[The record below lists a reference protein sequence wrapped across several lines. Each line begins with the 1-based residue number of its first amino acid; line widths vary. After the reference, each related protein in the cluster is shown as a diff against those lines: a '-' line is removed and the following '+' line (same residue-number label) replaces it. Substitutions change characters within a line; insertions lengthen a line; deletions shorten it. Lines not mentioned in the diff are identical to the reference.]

1 MGKFLTLGGAEVS
14 FHHEFDAKPVLNSKK
29 GLTEVVFYPKATN
42 VTIKTENETVS
53 ARVSC
58 SHKDSFKY
66 ETGRKLALARAFKQ
80 TKTMSKEDKRFVWE
94 EYNKLK
100 PGGRW

>member
-1 MGKFLTLGGAEVS
+1 MGKSMILGNAEVS
-14 FHHEFDAKPVLNSKK
+14 FCHEFDPKSIYNSKK
-29 GLTEVVFYPKATN
+29 GLTEIVFNPKATK
-42 VTIKTENETVS
+42 VVIKTANETVT
-53 ARVSC
+53 ARVAC
-58 SHKDSFKY
+58 SHRDSFKY